1 MQNTLTPIRIAI
13 VDDDED
19 DFDLTS
25 EYIREITSGNFQI
38 DWCSSYSK
46 ALALILNSTYDIY
59 FIDYRLGIKTGI
71 DLLKEAV
78 AHQIE
83 KPIILLTG
91 KGNQKID
98 MEAMRLGA
106 VDYLIKSELNSE
118 KLERCIRYAL
128 ERAKTLKELRSSE
141 RQYRNI
147 FEKTNDVIFIADNE
161 FKLKNVNRAVF
172 NLLDYEPKELSDVLL
187 YTLFSSDED
196 KNAFQT
202 KLLSNTK
209 IDDYNA
215 ELITKTGDKKVC
227 MLSATLEVDL
237 QGNRYIQGI
246 IHDITLLKKSEEIT
260 LQAEKLEA
268 KGRVIRTL
276 AHEVR
281 NPLNNIN
288 LSLENLKSETSPEA
302 LEYLEII
309 QRNSK
314 RIDDLINELMD
325 SSRYYKMKLVV
336 LPLQAVMDEALS
348 GAIDRIALS
357 KIKLNLHYPSPP
369 ALVMVDRERIK
380 VAFLNIIINAIE
392 AMQKNDGELNITIQ
406 TKNGFHE
413 VLIADNGCGI
423 KEEDRVKMF
432 EPYFTSK
439 PNGLGLGLA
448 TTHAIIQSHKASI
461 EVVSKLNVGSTFSIK
476 FPSL

>member
-1 MQNTLTPIRIAI
+1 MQQLLTPIRIAI

-25 EYIREITSGNFQI
+25 EFIRDIPGGSFQI

-46 ALALILNSTYDIY
+46 ALEIILKSSYDIY
-59 FIDYRLGIKTGI
+59 FVDYRLGVKTGI

-83 KPIILLTG
+83 RPIILLTG

-106 VDYLIKSELNSE
+106 VDYLIKSELNGE

-128 ERAKTLKELRSSE
+128 ERARTLRELRSSE

-147 FEKTNDVIFIADNE
+147 FEKTNDIIFIADAE

-172 NLLDYEPKELSDVLL
+172 NLLEYEPAELSDVHL
-187 YTLFSSDED
+187 YTLFCSEED

-202 KLLSNTK
+202 RLLSSTK

-215 ELITKTGDKKVC
+215 ELFTKSGDKKVC
-227 MLSATLEVDL
+227 MLSATIENDL
-237 QGNRYIQGI
+237 QGNRYVQGI

-288 LSLENLKSETSPEA
+288 LSIENLKSETSPEA
-302 LEYLEII
+302 TEYIEII

-336 LPLQAVMDEALS
+336 LPLQAAMDEALS
-348 GAIDRIALS
+348 GAIDRIALN
-357 KIKLNLHYPSPP
+357 KIKLNLNYTQNP

-392 AMQKNDGELNITIQ
+392 AMQKNDGELTITIQ
-406 TKNGFHE
+406 SKAGFNQ

-439 PNGLGLGLA
+439 PTGLGLGLA

-461 EVVSKLNVGSTFSIK
+461 EVASEVGKGSVFTIK

>member
-1 MQNTLTPIRIAI
+1 MQLSPTPTRIVI
-13 VDDDED
+13 VDDDQD

-25 EYIREITSGNFQI
+25 EYIRDIQAGNFQI
-38 DWCSSYSK
+38 DWCSSYPK
-46 ALALILNSTYDIY
+46 ALEIILKSSYDIY
-59 FIDYRLGIKTGI
+59 FIDYRLGVKTGI

-128 ERAKTLKELRSSE
+128 ERARTLKELRSSE

-161 FKLKNVNRAVF
+161 FKLKNVNRAVY
-172 NLLDYEPKELSDVLL
+172 NLLEYDPSDLSDVLL
-187 YTLFSSDED
+187 YTLFSTQED
-196 KNAFQT
+196 KDTFQT
-202 KLLSNTK
+202 RLLSSNK

-215 ELITKTGDKKVC
+215 ELVTKSGEKKVC
-227 MLSATLEVDL
+227 MLSATLENDL

-288 LSLENLKSETSPEA
+288 LSLENLKTETSSEA
-302 LEYLEII
+302 LEYIEII

-325 SSRYYKMKLVV
+325 SSRYYKMKLMV
-336 LPLQAVMDEALS
+336 LPLQAVVDEALS
-348 GAIDRIALS
+348 GAIDRIALN
-357 KIKLNLHYPSPP
+357 KIKLDLHYPLVP

-392 AMQKNDGELNITIQ
+392 AMK
-406 TKNGFHE
+406 KMM
-413 VLIADNGCGI
+413 AD
-423 KEEDRVKMF
+423 
-432 EPYFTSK
+432 
-439 PNGLGLGLA
+439 
-448 TTHAIIQSHKASI
+448 SI
-461 EVVSKLNVGSTFSIK
+461 
-476 FPSL
+476 